1 LKPAR
6 RKKPR
11 QTGGKSKLEA
21 LLAALLRHVGID
33 DFVQQYKFHP
43 TRNWKADFAWPE
55 QKIIAEV
62 HGGTWI
68 GGRHVRGEGFKK
80 DREKMNEAQLL
91 GWLVLE
97 FTGDEVKNASAVN
110 VIARAVDYREAS

>member
-1 LKPAR
+1 MKPPR

-11 QTGGKSKLEA
+11 QPGGKSKLEA
-21 LLAALLRHVGID
+21 LLAATLRYVGIN

-68 GGRHVRGEGFKK
+68 GGRHVRGKGFAN
-80 DREKMNEAQLL
+80 DREKANEAQLM
-91 GWLVLE
+91 GWLILE
-97 FTGDEVKNASAVN
+97 FTADEVKNASAVN